1 MIIYHIEEKSLG
13 EWNDVCLPTEHKRLA
28 WDICHMQA
36 RKKHGMVRVATYDD
50 RDPAPTVVALV
61 SDTGWMPSA
70 WHLLPR

>member
-1 MIIYHIEEKSLG
+1 MIIYHIERKSLG

-50 RDPAPTVVALV
+50 RQPFPNVVALV
-61 SDTGWMPSA
+61 SDTGWMSSQ
-70 WHLLPR
+70 